1 MTENEVTSKRRC
13 HATGTWS
20 GPATLELRPHVLA
33 PLAALPVREVVFA
46 MHIVA
51 DLTLGDADVAYDHL
65 ARHRARK
72 AG

>member
-33 PLAALPVREVVFA
+33 PLAALPVREVVSA
-46 MHIVA
+46 MYIIA
-51 DLTLGDADVAYDHL
+51 DLSLGDAEVAYDYL
-65 ARHRARK
+65 AQHRARK
-72 AG
+72 TG